1 MRGYS
6 MAGMMATSAAPER
19 RASAHCEGTVKE
31 RSYLPRSGPWVKPRT
46 SGAVLRYCTTEM
58 RSLVTI
64 GGGENFTTERREV
77 RRRGDFAARR
87 ADLMYN
93 TSANLKLAD
102 LEAGEMAKRWW
113 LMILAAMLCGASR
126 ADAQAKSEAGAGASP
141 AAGEKAISIAEKTK
155 SMEKMAGYFNIYW
168 DAKAGKIWVEID
180 KWGTEF
186 LYQSSL
192 PAGIGS
198 NDIGL
203 DRGQLGGTHVVR
215 FERSGPKVL
224 LVQANLD
231 YRAVSEDADER
242 RAVRDSFAES
252 ALWGFT
258 VAAEDGERALV
269 DATDFFLR
277 DAHGVPA
284 ALRKTK
290 QGAYRLDASRC
301 TLYLPRT
308 KNFPL
313 NTEVEA
319 TLTFVGD
326 EAGPWVKEVTPEAG
340 AITVREHHSLVQLPG
355 PGYKPRAYD
364 PRSSFFGISYMDYAT
379 PISEPIVKRF
389 AARHR
394 LEKKDPNAAVSEA
407 VTPIVY
413 YLDRGA
419 PEPIRSALLEGARWW
434 AQAFEAAGF
443 KNAFRVELLPEGADP
458 MDLRYNVIQWIHR
471 ATRGWSYGATV
482 TDPRT
487 GEIIKGHV
495 SLGSL
500 RVRQDYLIAEGL
512 LAPYADGK
520 ALPPVQDRA
529 LQMALARL
537 RQLAAHEVGHTLGLM
552 HNYSASTVRRSSV
565 MDYPPPLVK
574 LEADGVPD
582 VSNAYATGIGDWDK
596 VSIAWGYSEFAP
608 GTDEHAGL
616 AKILTDGY
624 GRGLRY
630 LTDQDARPASSSSS
644 VAHLWDS
651 GENAVD
657 ELNRLMQV
665 RAAALRRFGENNIR
679 AGAPLATIEDA
690 LVPIYMLHRYQVE
703 AASKLIGGMDYTFAL
718 RGDGQRPTQIV
729 AAAEQRRALAA
740 VLNTLKPEALALPES
755 LLKIIPP
762 RPPAYERGREDFKIR
777 TYPAFDAVAPAESAA
792 QHTLQFLFNAAR
804 AQRLLEFHAQDK
816 ANPSLEEI
824 LDAVLTATWKA
835 PHGNGY
841 AEQINYVVDDVVL
854 YDLMA
859 LADNDKAS
867 DEVRAVAVLRL
878 HTLKEWL
885 DSAGGGKGIATERA
899 HTFFASRQIEQ
910 FEKDPRRLDLTP
922 PTEPPD
928 GPPIG
933 AMGDADD
940 DWQP

>member
-1 MRGYS
+1 MSKRLALLN
-6 MAGMMATSAAPER
+6 AGGVVAALAILCCAPHLL
-19 RASAHCEGTVKE
+19 AQVK
-31 RSYLPRSGPWVKPRT
+31 
-46 SGAVLRYCTTEM
+46 
-58 RSLVTI
+58 
-64 GGGENFTTERREV
+64 
-77 RRRGDFAARR
+77 GD
-87 ADLMYN
+87 
-93 TSANLKLAD
+93 
-102 LEAGEMAKRWW
+102 
-113 LMILAAMLCGASR
+113 
-126 ADAQAKSEAGAGASP
+126 
-141 AAGEKAISIAEKTK
+141 AAGEKSATTSEKTTSISEKTK

-168 DAKAGKIWVEID
+168 DAKAGKLWLEID

-203 DRGQLGGTHVVR
+203 DRGQLGGTRVVR

-224 LVQANLD
+224 LVQSNLEF
-231 YRAVSEDADER
+231 RAASEDADER

-258 VAAEDGERALV
+258 VAAEEGERALV
-269 DATDFFLR
+269 DATEFFLR

-290 QGAYRLDASRC
+290 QGTYHLDASRC
-301 TLYLPRT
+301 ALYLPRT

-319 TLTFVGD
+319 TLTFAGD
-326 EAGPWVKEVTPEAG
+326 EPGQWVKQVTPEPD
-340 AITVREHHSLVQLPG
+340 AITVREHHSFVQLP
-355 PGYKPRAYD
+355 PAVYKPRAYD

-394 LEKKDPNAAVSEA
+394 LEKKDPSAAVSEA
-407 VTPIVY
+407 VKPIVY

-434 AQAFEAAGF
+434 SQAFEAAGF
-443 KNAFRVELLPEGADP
+443 KNAFRVELMPEGADP

-471 ATRGWSYGATV
+471 ATRGWSYGAGV
-482 TDPRT
+482 IDPRT

-520 ALPPVQDRA
+520 ALPAGQDRA
-529 LQMALARL
+529 RPDLAQQMALARL

-552 HNYSASTVRRSSV
+552 HNYSASTANRSSV

-574 LEADGVPD
+574 LGPDGVPD
-582 VSNAYATGIGDWDK
+582 VSDAYATGIGEWDK

-608 GTDEHAGL
+608 GVDERAAL
-616 AKILTDGY
+616 NKILLNAF

-651 GENAVD
+651 GANAVD

-665 RAAALRRFGENNIR
+665 RAAALRRFGEKNIR
-679 AGAPLATIEDA
+679 EGAPLATIEDV

-718 RGDGQRPTQIV
+718 RGDEQTATQIV

-740 VLNTLKPEALALPES
+740 VLATLKPEALELPES

-762 RPPAYERGREDFKIR
+762 RPPEYERGREDFKIR
-777 TYPAFDAVAPAESAA
+777 TYPAFDALAPAEAAA
-792 QHTLQFLFNAAR
+792 QHTLQFLFNPER
-804 AQRLLEFHAQDK
+804 AERLVEFHARDS
-816 ANPSLEEI
+816 ANPSLEEVF
-824 LDAVLTATWKA
+824 DAVLNATWKSDRVGRLLKLSGPNA
-835 PHGNGY
+835 NPNPGVDDGPGY
-841 AEQINYVVDDVVL
+841 AGEIAHVVDDVVL
-854 YDLMA
+854 YDLIT
-859 LADNDKAS
+859 LAANERAPDK
-867 DEVRAVAVLRL
+867 VRAVAW
-878 HTLKEWL
+878 LKLAELKGWL
-885 DSAGGGKGIATERA
+885 NAPLGSRRDLSDPA
-899 HTFFASRQIEQ
+899 HTGFAVRQIEL
-910 FEKDPRRLDLTP
+910 FEKDPKRLDLTP
-922 PTEPPD
+922 PAEPPD

-933 AMGDADD
+933 AMGDGDD
-940 DWQP
+940 DWRP